1 MKELLRSNDLVLI
14 SWIRSVLNEAEI
26 ELFVLDTE
34 MSVLE
39 GSANANAIPR
49 RIMVAEED
57 HANALQILKHAQS
70 EVDGL
75 ALFDES
81 HVTIGN
87 DEIEEIR

>member
-1 MKELLRSNDLVLI
+1 MFIVRCTWEGVWRLKELLRSNDLVLI

-39 GSANANAIPR
+39 GSANAIPR

-57 HANALQILKHAQS
+57 HANSRQILKHAQS

-75 ALFDES
+75 DLFD
-81 HVTIGN
+81 
-87 DEIEEIR
+87 